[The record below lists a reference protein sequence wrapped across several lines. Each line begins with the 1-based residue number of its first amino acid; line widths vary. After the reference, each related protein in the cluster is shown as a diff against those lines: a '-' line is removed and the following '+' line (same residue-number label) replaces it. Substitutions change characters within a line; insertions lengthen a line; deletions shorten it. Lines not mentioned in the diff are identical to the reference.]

1 MPMLR
6 ITTIDKGQTTTFRL
20 EGRLVGDWVTELERC
35 WLDTKSADCRRR
47 FRVDMSDVEDVD
59 KKGKTLLKRLFLA
72 GAELHGGN
80 LWIRTIIADIV
91 AHSKTEVPM
100 VTQ

>member
-1 MPMLR
+1 MLR

-35 WLDTKSADCRRR
+35 WLDIKRADYKRR
-47 FRVDMSDVEDVD
+47 FRVDMSDVEYVH
-59 KKGKTLLKRLFLA
+59 KKGKTLLNRLFLA

-80 LWIRTIIADIV
+80 LWTRSIIADIV
-91 AHSKTEVPM
+91 AHSKSAVPM
-100 VTQ
+100 FKQ